1 MLKPIE
7 KTKVYE
13 AAVDQIKAQIEGGE
27 WPAGT
32 QLPSERELAEQ
43 LGIGRPSVRE
53 ALRVLEVMGL
63 IEIRPGQGSF
73 VTERSPEAQQMELL
87 QSMLQE
93 DEYVVELLEV
103 RELLEPH
110 IASLAAQSATE
121 DDIRCMESILKHM
134 ESRFRNGETG
144 ADENIEFHLAL
155 TKAVGNR
162 VLYEVEGLLLK
173 LSRDPVERFFQ
184 VPGRLTRSLEGH
196 REILDAIKERNPHGA
211 QQAMLAHMRTRFA
224 VPGSRPPHSGG
235 QDGQEKQDKD

>member
-7 KTKVYE
+7 KTRVYE
-13 AAVDQIKAQIEGGE
+13 AAVDQIKNQIEGGE
-27 WPAGT
+27 WAAGT

-73 VTERSPEAQQMELL
+73 VSERSSEAQQMQLL

-93 DEYVVELLEV
+93 DEHVVELLEV
-103 RELLEPH
+103 RELLEPQ

-121 DDIRCMESILKHM
+121 DDIECMEEILEQM
-134 ESRFRNGETG
+134 ERNLNDGGTG
-144 ADENIEFHLAL
+144 VDENVEFHLAL

-162 VLYEVEGLLLK
+162 VLFEVHQLLLK

-196 REILDAIKERNPHGA
+196 REILDAIKERNPHKA

-224 VPGSRPPHSGG
+224 VPGSRPAISGQRG
-235 QDGQEKQDKD
+235 AES

>member
-7 KTKVYE
+7 KTRVYE
-13 AAVDQIKAQIEGGE
+13 AAVDQIKDQIEGGE

-73 VTERSPEAQQMELL
+73 VSERSPGAQQMQLL
-87 QSMLQE
+87 QSMLRE

-103 RELLEPH
+103 RELLETQ

-121 DDIRCMESILKHM
+121 DDIECMEEILEQMK
-134 ESRFRNGETG
+134 ESVSDGGTG
-144 ADENIEFHLAL
+144 ADENVEFHLAL
-155 TKAVGNR
+155 TRAVGNR
-162 VLYEVEGLLLK
+162 VLFEVHQLLLK

-196 REILDAIKERNPHGA
+196 REILDAIKERNPHKA
-211 QQAMLAHMRTRFA
+211 QQAMLTHMRTRFA
-224 VPGSRPPHSGG
+224 VPGFRPTGSDPHGAES
-235 QDGQEKQDKD
+235 

>member
-13 AAVDQIKAQIEGGE
+13 AAVEQIRVQIEGGE
-27 WPAGT
+27 WPTGT
-32 QLPSERELAEQ
+32 QLPSERELAER

-73 VTERSPEAQQMELL
+73 VTERSPESQQMQLL

-103 RELLEPH
+103 RELLEPQ
-110 IASLAAQSATE
+110 IASLAAQSATV
-121 DDIRCMESILKHM
+121 DDIRCMEEILGRM
-134 ESRFRNGETG
+134 EESFSEGGTG

-162 VLYEVEGLLLK
+162 VLYEVQQLLLK
-173 LSRDPVERFFQ
+173 LSRDPVERFFR
-184 VPGRLTRSLEGH
+184 VPGRLKRSMEGH
-196 REILDAIKERNPHGA
+196 GEILDAIKERNPREA
-211 QQAMLAHMRTRFA
+211 QQKMLAHLRTRFA
-224 VPGSRPPHSGG
+224 VPDSRQSNTRHL
-235 QDGQEKQDKD
+235 DD